1 LFCVLLHGSLEEHFS
16 ERTPCYLS
24 MYSLIKLHW
33 LIDWLKGSKWIWW
46 NDMLYYVILV
56 SYPVFFV
63 HVFIID
69 CCSYIYAKV
78 CSSAVVTERLYIV
91 LKNILTLLFLMTFL
105 STLDF
110 CCRLSTFCGRL
121 STFCCRLSTF
131 CCRLSTFCCRL
142 STFYSRLLL
151 STLDFYSRLSTFTL
165 DSRPLLSTLDPR
177 LLDTL
182 LKIYKTYKHGR
193 LHKNGV
199 SLSWES
205 EKLIIAYSPYR

>member
-1 LFCVLLHGSLEEHFS
+1 
-16 ERTPCYLS
+16 
-24 MYSLIKLHW
+24 M
-33 LIDWLKGSKWIWW
+33 
-46 NDMLYYVILV
+46 ILV

-105 STLDF
+105 LTLD
-110 CCRLSTFCGRL
+110 
-121 STFCCRLSTF
+121 FCCRLSTF

-142 STFYSRLLL
+142 STFYSRLSTFYSRLSTFYSRLSTFTLDSRLLL

-165 DSRPLLSTLDPR
+165 DSRPSTFR
-177 LLDTL
+177 YTR
-182 LKIYKTYKHGR
+182 TG
-193 LHKNGV
+193 
-199 SLSWES
+199 
-205 EKLIIAYSPYR
+205 